1 MALTQPDA
9 QLIDDFADSKLAV
22 TQQAR
27 ARWAAIDSYQANI
40 VSKYRDMH
48 HYYNPQNGD
57 QWPEDLVLR
66 PGQIHIS
73 TNLCKAAVDVDARLE
88 SIPPRITLPVQNL
101 NSTELKRAEAS
112 EALHLEWLELS
123 GFESWFHTLCQVKS
137 MYGKGVL
144 KPYWDDGLKRPDV
157 SVIENPANLR
167 LGYGSNDYTMIDW
180 AIYEYAISPQEAY
193 LRWPDKVSLKPGK
206 MQDDPPNISVIDGDH
221 DDPLRQKDDEFT
233 RPFFRQR
240 SDYERGQVK
249 VWDYWYKNRKGTV
262 MNATMLNGDIV
273 DGPHEHAYLADI
285 PYIVIEHDHE
295 PGSPEGIGTIEA
307 IRDLQIEFNRL
318 LSHGLQHIA
327 DNVDPAYYIAGPGAD
342 MAPTGIVPK
351 AGEVVGVG
359 DSTPGAWP
367 KPTNTF
373 PIESM
378 MQELWNEFHRL
389 TGLPEILFGQTPG
402 ADTSGRA
409 IAIQVEAAANRLEPR
424 RRRLYQGLKELL
436 IFWTI
441 MAERKNPK
449 IKVNRDGEEVSIGIR
464 EMVEGFRT
472 WKIIAPEI
480 TPRDNIEV
488 TQNEINK
495 VNAKLTSRRSAMN
508 QVGIEAP
515 EYELDTIRGESS
527 DLQLSPAEVQA
538 QLSVRTIVLQLEQMQ
553 MQNEQMRQQLAQLQ
567 QPAASPQGVV
577 EQAAA
582 TEANLQTQQQAA
594 APTGF
599 EDQNQ
604 PATAPGG
611 APPPGAAPPGGG
623 GPAQLTALSRQGE
636 ALNQIAFNEDFGGG
650 Q

>member
-1 MALTQPDA
+1 MAMTQVA
-9 QLIDDFADSKLAV
+9 SQELIEGFANSKAEV
-22 TQQAR
+22 MAQAR
-27 ARWAAIDSYQANI
+27 ARWSATESYQANI
-40 VSKYRDMH
+40 VQKYRDMH
-48 HYYNPQNGD
+48 HFYNPANGD

-88 SIPPRITLPVQNL
+88 SISPRITLPVQNL
-101 NSTELKRAEAS
+101 NGNELKRAEAA

-123 GFESWFHTLCQVKS
+123 GFESWFHTLCQTKS

-144 KPYWDDGLKRPDV
+144 KPYWNDKLKRPDV
-157 SVIENPANLR
+157 TVIENPANLR
-167 LGYGSNDYTMIDW
+167 LGWGTNDYRTIDW
-180 AIYEYAISPQEAY
+180 AIYEYAISPQECK
-193 LRWPDKVSLKPGK
+193 LRYPDKVMLTPGK
-206 MQDDPPNISVIDGDH
+206 LHDDPPNISVIDGDH

-240 SDYERGQVK
+240 SDYERSQVK
-249 VWDYWYKNRKGTV
+249 VWDYWYVSPDGTV
-262 MNATMLNGDIV
+262 MSATLLNGEIV
-273 DGPHEHAYLADI
+273 DGPHAHPHLADI

-307 IRDLQIEFNRL
+307 IQDLQIEFNRL

-342 MAPTGIVPK
+342 QAPTGIVPRS
-351 AGEVVGVG
+351 GEVVGVG
-359 DSTPGAWP
+359 DVNVGAWP
-367 KPTNTF
+367 KTTNTF
-373 PIESM
+373 PIDSM

-449 IKVNRDGEEVSIGIR
+449 IAVGEDQSVGVKEIVQN
-464 EMVEGFRT
+464 FRT

-515 EYELDTIRGESS
+515 EYELSTIKNESS
-527 DLQLSPAEVQA
+527 DLQLNPAEVQA
-538 QLSVRTIVLQLEQMQ
+538 QLSVRTIVMQLEQMQ
-553 MQNEQMRQQLAQLQ
+553 MQNQQMRQELAALQ
-567 QPAASPQGVV
+567 GQQASPQGVV

-582 TEANLQTQQQAA
+582 TEQTLQTQQQAA
-594 APTGF
+594 APAGF

-604 PATAPGG
+604 PASFPGG
-611 APPPGAAPPGGG
+611 PPPPGAAPPGGEGAG
-623 GPAQLTALSRQGE
+623 GPASLTALSRQGE
-636 ALNQIAFNEDFGGG
+636 ALNQIAFNEDFS
-650 Q
+650 